1 LNVSKPSRE
10 LSVEEIIS
18 STLKLYGSKFLQ
30 FFLPF
35 LIAGII
41 TGTSTYAITSSFPI
55 PLPPDMPASPNTTF
69 IQEVLIPW
77 FFELISKAAI
87 IGALSGLILWI
98 AGTTATG
105 VVIKNA
111 SDQIEK
117 GNSNLNT
124 SFNFTISK
132 LPSLLTA
139 QFIAGILIVL
149 GFFLFIIP
157 GIIVAIMFSLI
168 LPAIIIEQ
176 NGFTESLGRSRKL
189 VSNRWMKTFLLL
201 LILGITVII
210 ANTVASFLAGPLN
223 TIHPIANSLT
233 TSIISAF
240 VSPLYPI
247 AITYLY
253 YAMLAREKP
262 PPTPTVDST
271 TT

>member
-18 STLKLYGSKFLQ
+18 STFNLYRSQFLQ

-35 LIAGII
+35 LISGII
-41 TGTSTYAITSSFPI
+41 TGISTYVITSFFPI
-55 PLPPDMPASPNTTF
+55 PMPPDIPESPSTIF
-69 IQEVLIPW
+69 IQEVLLPW
-77 FFELISKAAI
+77 FLELISKAVI
-87 IGALSGLILWI
+87 IGAFSGLVLWI
-98 AGTTATG
+98 VGTTVTG
-105 VVIKNA
+105 IVIKNA

-117 GNSNLNT
+117 GSSNLNV
-124 SFNFTISK
+124 SFSFAVSK
-132 LPSLLTA
+132 LPSLLAA

-149 GFFLFIIP
+149 GFFLFIVP

-168 LPAIIIEQ
+168 LPTIIIEQ
-176 NGFTESLGRSRKL
+176 KGIFESLGRSRNL
-189 VSNRWMKTFLLL
+189 VSNRWMKTFLLG
-201 LILGITVII
+201 LILGIILFIVNSAAT
-210 ANTVASFLAGPLN
+210 FLAGPLS

-253 YAMLAREKP
+253 YAMVARENPPP
-262 PPTPTVDST
+262 PPTF
-271 TT
+271 